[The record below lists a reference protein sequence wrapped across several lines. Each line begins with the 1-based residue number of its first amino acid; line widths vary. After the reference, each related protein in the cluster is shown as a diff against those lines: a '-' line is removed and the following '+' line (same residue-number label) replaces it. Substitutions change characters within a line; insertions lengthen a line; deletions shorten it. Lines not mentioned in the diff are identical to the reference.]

1 MEMKNQEL
9 EIPSE
14 LYETSIYQKALN
26 QTEKYFKTPAIKI
39 GLKNFST
46 GASSKQYPEFMKLIS
61 LFILDESIKNA
72 IDRLELKDL
81 FQVNIKIIFFL

>member
-1 MEMKNQEL
+1 MKTDDL
-9 EIPSE
+9 EITTE
-14 LYETSIYQKALN
+14 FYETLLYQKALN

-72 IDRLELKDL
+72 INRLELKDL
-81 FQVNIKIIFFL
+81 YQVII